1 MTMGLIY
8 FSEQNMDGVKSSV
21 STAAPLSSV
30 HATSSWQYQLTYEME
45 KLSELRR
52 QVVAQEERFH
62 SLQQQFEHLSNDG
75 DTAG

>member
-1 MTMGLIY
+1 
-8 FSEQNMDGVKSSV
+8 MDAVKSSV
-21 STAAPLSSV
+21 FTAATYSAPSSGV
-30 HATSSWQYQLTYEME
+30 HPASSWQYQLTYEME

-62 SLQQQFEHLSNDG
+62 SLQQQFEHLSNDS